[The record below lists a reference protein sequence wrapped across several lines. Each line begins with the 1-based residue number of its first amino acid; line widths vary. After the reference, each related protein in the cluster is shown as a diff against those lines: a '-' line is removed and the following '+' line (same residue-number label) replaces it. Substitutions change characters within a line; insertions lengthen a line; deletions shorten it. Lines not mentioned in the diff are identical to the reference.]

1 MKKREDIIAIVGPTA
16 SGKSDLALNLA
27 KKKDAYILSVDSLAV
42 YKYIDIVS
50 AKPSKEELEEVK
62 HFGVDLLE
70 PNEKFDVVAFLNE
83 YKRAKKLAKSSGKSL
98 IIVGGTSFYLKV
110 LTKGISKMP
119 HISSSIREE
128 VEEILSNLDRA
139 YSNLKKIDLEYANSI
154 SSSDRYRIQ
163 KAYEI
168 YLASNLRPSIYFKNN
183 PPKPIEPNLPI
194 YEIAINKESLRE
206 KIALRTKKM
215 LDLGLI
221 NEVAFL
227 EHKYTRAPNSMKS
240 IGIKETLD
248 YLDGKLNLKE
258 LETKIITNTAR
269 LAKRQ
274 ITFNKSQLDITFSGS
289 KEEIANLL
297 L

>member
-119 HISSSIREE
+119 HISNSLRVE

-168 YLASNLRPSIYFKNN
+168 YLASNLKPSIYFKNN

-206 KIALRTKKM
+206 KIAFRTKKM